1 MLIDKLLGTSHAR
14 VYSYLTKNIGKSFME
29 SEIVSAVGVRRSA
42 VNLAVRDLA
51 KHGLIHRESRGRTS
65 FYSTDPADPIARQFK
80 IWETTLRLQYV
91 VEKLRPIVRKIVLF
105 GSAAEGLDTAQSD
118 IDLFIIGQD
127 RNSVRAITG
136 NFDEDQRIQSVIVS
150 EQDLAVI
157 KSEDPAFYSRIQRGL
172 ILFEGDFGETE
183 S

>member
-1 MLIDKLLGTSHAR
+1 MLINKLLGTSHAR
-14 VYSYLTKNIGKSFME
+14 VYRFLTRNIDKSFME

-51 KHGLIHRESRGRTS
+51 QHGLINREIRGRTS
-65 FYSTDPADPIARQFK
+65 FYSADPTDPIARQFK

-91 VEKLRPIVRKIVLF
+91 LEKLRPLVRKVVLF
-105 GSAAEGLDTAQSD
+105 GSAAEGQDTARSD

-136 NFDEDQRIQSVIVS
+136 DFNEDQRIQAVIVS

-157 KSEDPAFYSRIQRGL
+157 KSEDPAFYSQIQRGL
-172 ILFEGDFGETE
+172 ILFESTIGETE